1 MVRGSVR
8 KDPGTSVIAELIYDW
23 IKDPRISGGVKIV
36 MQTVNLEFHGPL
48 AWVPSDD
55 AAFIFDSEISKNPGI
70 YLWTV
75 ETSEGHLIWY
85 VGQTRT
91 SFHQRMK
98 EHFKEQMSGSYEVYD
113 PVLLAQGERKRV
125 WPGYYGRKENRR
137 IPEFLD
143 EMPFLCAAMVEL
155 AKITRFFV
163 APMEGDRR
171 LHRRVEGGIGR
182 YLREQP
188 GVVGEYIDK
197 ALRYESP
204 RFEGEDPLELS
215 IKCPRKVRGMPN
227 RLEL

>member
-1 MVRGSVR
+1 MSETVH
-8 KDPGTSVIAELIYDW
+8 
-23 IKDPRISGGVKIV
+23 
-36 MQTVNLEFHGPL
+36 TVNLEFHGPL

-55 AAFIFDSEISKNPGI
+55 AAFVFDAEISKNPGI

-75 ETSEGHLIWY
+75 KTPGGHLVWY

-113 PVLLAQGERKRV
+113 PTALARGVRNRI
-125 WPGYYGRKENRR
+125 WPGIYGKGEERR
-137 IPEFLD
+137 VPRFLD
-143 EMPFLCAAMVEL
+143 EMPSICEAMVEI
-155 AKITRFFV
+155 ARITRFFV

-188 GVVGEYIDK
+188 GVVGNFLDEN
-197 ALRYESP
+197 LRYESP
-204 RFEGEDPLELS
+204 RFEGEDPLELR
-215 IKCPRKVRGMPN
+215 IKCPPEVRGMPE
-227 RLEL
+227 RLVL